1 MDMNAFSHQTIFL
14 CDGEAAKKYDLTV
27 VAQFRAMIIIIV
39 VGIALCVAAI
49 QIAYATSFAA
59 IMYIMPLLF
68 FAALV
73 SVMLFYHRKLS
84 ALLKYS
90 FKKLGDGER
99 DEIKKQLHT
108 AYIRSQRSGNIMFG
122 TVNGAGILL
131 GACTGIADYCL
142 NGGIL
147 WKQVL
152 VAAVCF
158 LLCSA
163 ILSFIVWAFM
173 YGKYLRRVRPLE
185 ERLKKCGETPIEE
198 NI

>member
-1 MDMNAFSHQTIFL
+1 MDTFSHQQLFL
-14 CDGEAAKKYDLTV
+14 CDADTSEKYDLTV
-27 VAQFRAMIIIIV
+27 IAQFRAMIIIIV

-84 ALLKYS
+84 ALLKNS
-90 FKKLGDGER
+90 FSKLGDGEI

-108 AYIRSQRSGNIMFG
+108 AYIRSQRAGNIMFG
-122 TVNGAGILL
+122 TVNGAGVLL
-131 GACTGIADYCL
+131 GAGTGIADYCL
-142 NGGIL
+142 NGGML

-152 VAAVCF
+152 AAAVCF

-163 ILSFIVWAFM
+163 IISFIIWGFM

-185 ERLKKCGETPIEE
+185 ERLKKCEETPIEE